1 MKRFAN
7 RSEAGKQLA
16 RKLESFQGQD
26 VIVLALPRGGVP
38 VAFEIA
44 KTLHASLDVLIVRKL
59 GVPGHEEL
67 AMGAI
72 ASGGVR
78 ILNDDIIESLAID
91 EAMIENEVAKERAE
105 LSRRELNYRGATRFP
120 SLAGKRVIVVDDGI
134 ATGATM
140 RAAVKALR
148 QQRPAR
154 VIVAAPTSARD
165 TYHTLCT
172 EADEVV
178 CLATP
183 EPYIAVGIWYEHFP
197 QTSDEE
203 VKMLLGKARELRGK
217 EFYGSR
223 DNL

>member
-1 MKRFAN
+1 MERFIDRAD
-7 RSEAGKQLA
+7 AGKQLA
-16 RKLESFQGQD
+16 SKLQSLKGQD
-26 VIVLALPRGGVP
+26 VVVLALPRGGVP

-44 KTLHASLDVLIVRKL
+44 KVLHAPLEVFLVRKL
-59 GVPGHEEL
+59 GTPGHEEL

-78 ILNDDIIESLAID
+78 VLNEDIIRSLGID
-91 EAMIENEVAKERAE
+91 ERMLEDEVSKEQAE
-105 LSRRELNYRGATRFP
+105 LQRREVLYRGTVPFP
-120 SLAGKRVIVVDDGI
+120 SLKGKTVIVVDDGI

-148 QQRPAR
+148 QHQPAK

-165 TYHTLCT
+165 TYQTLCT

-183 EPYIAVGIWYEHFP
+183 EPYIAVGIWYESFP
-197 QTSDEE
+197 QTSDDE
-203 VKMLLGKARELRGK
+203 VKNLLRQARSGK
-217 EFYGSR
+217 ESYGSR
-223 DNL
+223 NNF